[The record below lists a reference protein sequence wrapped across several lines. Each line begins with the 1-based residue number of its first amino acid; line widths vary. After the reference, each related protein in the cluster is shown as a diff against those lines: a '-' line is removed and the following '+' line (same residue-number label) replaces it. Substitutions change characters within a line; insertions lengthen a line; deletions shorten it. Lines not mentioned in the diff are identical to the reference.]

1 MISKNMC
8 KVLKAIPN
16 PPNKTNF
23 KDLSDKKIVD
33 ISFLK
38 SILNDALQY
47 NYIEYIDKTNPYK
60 RIESSLF
67 HLTEA
72 GQVAIEEYKSQK
84 GSSAKAT
91 WAIIISALSF
101 IASAVA
107 VVLSICGVQ

>member
-8 KVLKAIPN
+8 KVLKAIPH

-38 SILNDALQY
+38 SILKEALHY
-47 NYIEYIDKTNPYK
+47 NYIAYIDKTNPYK
-60 RIESSLF
+60 QIESNLF
-67 HLTEA
+67 YLTEL

-91 WAIIISALSF
+91 WALIIAGLSF
-101 IASAVA
+101 VASVVA
-107 VVLSICGVQ
+107 IILSICDVQ